1 MRVVVFFIYFNV
13 IDNSNAHGRLK
24 SSFIEVSDSCQRFS
38 RMWEFLLSAN
48 FPAYKS
54 LGTNLMQLFVC
65 VLGGIFCLT
74 PLIGLPDAHLS
85 DFRFKDAVSSTRNRD
100 SGVAAIA
107 LVVPIVVQIAT
118 ETITSYI
125 RGDSNTARIKL
136 LVGRELLNKKER
148 FVLACGLLTIPL
160 TAFLPPETPNLINI
174 YICLRMCRFIY
185 VVGAVMISLCRY
197 NRIYWTVLKTYL
209 SLACMIGSSI
219 LTSYSQNY
227 FPVLGGVNGPTT
239 TLALLLSLLA
249 YIIQMYCC
257 ISWLCSVIPI
267 LYRRLS
273 AVSAGCD
280 DETACNESIPSDRPL
295 VLPVVYVS
303 SANAFATIWSITNR
317 VFPERTSFVG
327 DTLFYYHLF
336 LTLYLVFLMY
346 LSERMM
352 KYEIIKGLVSKL
364 SRYYSSLFHSIC
376 NIA

>member
-1 MRVVVFFIYFNV
+1 
-13 IDNSNAHGRLK
+13 
-24 SSFIEVSDSCQRFS
+24 
-38 RMWEFLLSAN
+38 
-48 FPAYKS
+48 
-54 LGTNLMQLFVC
+54 
-65 VLGGIFCLT
+65 
-74 PLIGLPDAHLS
+74 
-85 DFRFKDAVSSTRNRD
+85 
-100 SGVAAIA
+100 
-107 LVVPIVVQIAT
+107 
-118 ETITSYI
+118 
-125 RGDSNTARIKL
+125 
-136 LVGRELLNKKER
+136 
-148 FVLACGLLTIPL
+148 
-160 TAFLPPETPNLINI
+160 
-174 YICLRMCRFIY
+174 
-185 VVGAVMISLCRY
+185 MISLCRY

-267 LYRRLS
+267 LYKRLS
-273 AVSAGCD
+273 AVGAGCD

-352 KYEIIKGLVSKL
+352 KYEIIKGLVSNE
-364 SRYYSSLFHSIC
+364 S
-376 NIA
+376 